1 MKTYWIILT
10 GLLALV
16 TACGE
21 PRGESEEHEHGYSDH
36 ESETTLASVTEEQMK
51 SIGLQL
57 GKIQRKALTATLRV
71 NGNVNVP
78 NANKAMITS
87 LYGGVIKKLNV
98 DVGNAVK
105 KGEVIATLV
114 HPQFIQLQEEYL
126 NLADQLTLAEQE
138 RDRQQLLTEG
148 NVGARKNLQQAEV
161 EYNKLKTRQTSLRE
175 QLQLMG
181 VDVNSISPSRLW
193 STLSITSPV
202 NGVVGEVFAKQGSF
216 VDVSAPLAEVI
227 ENSRLHVD
235 LNVFEKDLPNLKV
248 GQQIHFVQTN
258 NPGKS
263 YDAYIYAIGAAFES
277 DSKSIPVHC
286 TVGGDKAGLIDGMN
300 VSALIS
306 MDAEMSMAVPDEAIV
321 DAQGK
326 SYIFLIAD
334 KSPELHEHEKHG
346 HGDVKPDAADKHSA
360 HENTTNFERI
370 EVVKGTSD
378 MGYTAITPVRT
389 LNEDSQIVIKG
400 AFFVNAIFSGTAGHS
415 H

>member
-1 MKTYWIILT
+1 MKTQLILFT
-10 GLLALV
+10 GLLTLL
-16 TACGE
+16 TACGG
-21 PRGESEEHEHGYSDH
+21 PRGESEEHEHGHSEH
-36 ESETTLASVTEEQMK
+36 ESENTQASVTEEQSK

-57 GKIQRKALTATLRV
+57 GNIEQKALTATLRV
-71 NGNVNVP
+71 NGTVNVP
-78 NANKAMITS
+78 NANRAVITS

-98 DVGNAVK
+98 DVGDAVK
-105 KGEVIATLV
+105 KDEVIATLV

-126 NLADQLTLAEQE
+126 NLADQLLLAEQE
-138 RDRQQLLTEG
+138 WNRQQLLAEG
-148 NVGARKNLQQAEV
+148 KVGAQKDLQQAEV
-161 EYNKLKTRQTSLRE
+161 EYNKLKIRQTSLRA

-181 VDVNSISPSRLW
+181 VDVNSINSSRLW
-193 STLSITSPV
+193 STLPIKSPV
-202 NGVVGEVFAKQGSF
+202 NGVVGDVFAKQGSF

-258 NPGKS
+258 NPTKN
-263 YDAYIYAIGAAFES
+263 YDAEIYAIGAAFEN

-286 TVGGDKAGLIDGMN
+286 TVSGDKTGLIDGMN

-306 MDAEMSMAVPDEAIV
+306 LDNVMSMAVPDEAIV

-326 SYIFLIAD
+326 SYIFVVTDTSTEQQA
-334 KSPELHEHEKHG
+334 SVTH
-346 HGDVKPDAADKHSA
+346 
-360 HENTTNFERI
+360 FERI
-370 EVVKGTSD
+370 EVVKGTAD

-389 LNEDSQIVIKG
+389 LDEANQIAVKG
-400 AFFVNAIFSGTAGHS
+400 AFFINAILSGTAGHS

>member
-1 MKTYWIILT
+1 MKTQLILFT
-10 GLLALV
+10 GLLTLL
-16 TACGE
+16 TACGG
-21 PRGESEEHEHGYSDH
+21 PRGESEEHEHGHSEH
-36 ESETTLASVTEEQMK
+36 ESENTQASVTEEQSK

-57 GKIQRKALTATLRV
+57 GNIEQKALTATLRV
-71 NGNVNVP
+71 NGTVNVP
-78 NANKAMITS
+78 NANRAVITS

-98 DVGNAVK
+98 DVGDAVK
-105 KGEVIATLV
+105 KDEVIATLV

-126 NLADQLTLAEQE
+126 NLADQLLLAEQE
-138 RDRQQLLTEG
+138 RNRQQLLAEG
-148 NVGARKNLQQAEV
+148 KVGAQKDLQQAEV
-161 EYNKLKTRQTSLRE
+161 EYNKLKIRQTSLRA

-181 VDVNSISPSRLW
+181 VDVNSINSSRLW
-193 STLSITSPV
+193 TTLPIKSPV
-202 NGVVGEVFAKQGSF
+202 NGVVGDVFAKQGSF

-258 NPGKS
+258 NPTKN
-263 YDAYIYAIGAAFES
+263 YDAEIYAIGAAFEN

-286 TVGGDKAGLIDGMN
+286 TVNGDKTGLIDGMN

-306 MDAEMSMAVPDEAIV
+306 LDNVMSMAVPDEAIV

-326 SYIFLIAD
+326 SYIFVVTDTSTEQQA
-334 KSPELHEHEKHG
+334 SVTH
-346 HGDVKPDAADKHSA
+346 
-360 HENTTNFERI
+360 FERI
-370 EVVKGTSD
+370 EVVKGTAD

-389 LNEDSQIVIKG
+389 LDEANQIAVKG
-400 AFFVNAIFSGTAGHS
+400 AFFINAILSGTAGHS

>member
-1 MKTYWIILT
+1 MKTQLILFT
-10 GLLALV
+10 GLLTLL
-16 TACGE
+16 TACGG
-21 PRGESEEHEHGYSDH
+21 PRGESEEHEHGHSEH
-36 ESETTLASVTEEQMK
+36 ESENTQASVTEEQSK

-57 GKIQRKALTATLRV
+57 GNIEQKALTATLRV
-71 NGNVNVP
+71 NGTVNVP
-78 NANKAMITS
+78 NANRAVITS

-98 DVGNAVK
+98 DVGDAVK
-105 KGEVIATLV
+105 KDEVIATLV

-126 NLADQLTLAEQE
+126 NLADQLLLAEQE
-138 RDRQQLLTEG
+138 WNRQQLLAEG
-148 NVGARKNLQQAEV
+148 KVGAQKDLQQAEV
-161 EYNKLKTRQTSLRE
+161 EYNKLKIRQTSLRA

-181 VDVNSISPSRLW
+181 VDVNSINSSRLW
-193 STLSITSPV
+193 TTLPIKSPV
-202 NGVVGEVFAKQGSF
+202 NGVVGDVFAKQGSF

-258 NPGKS
+258 NPTKN
-263 YDAYIYAIGAAFES
+263 YDAEIYAIGAAFEN

-286 TVGGDKAGLIDGMN
+286 TVNGDKTGLIDGMN

-306 MDAEMSMAVPDEAIV
+306 LDNVMSMAVPDEAIV

-326 SYIFLIAD
+326 SYIFVVTDTSTEQQA
-334 KSPELHEHEKHG
+334 SVTH
-346 HGDVKPDAADKHSA
+346 
-360 HENTTNFERI
+360 FERI
-370 EVVKGTSD
+370 EVVKGTAD

-389 LNEDSQIVIKG
+389 LDEANQIAVKG
-400 AFFVNAIFSGTAGHS
+400 AFFINAILSGTAGHS